1 MLSNRSQNFV
11 ERMTRILFIF
21 TTMPSN
27 VHFAHIGS
35 NEVNANYH
43 ETRQKRGAEETP
55 KNKCSLDS
63 DCVGLK

>member
-1 MLSNRSQNFV
+1 
-11 ERMTRILFIF
+11 
-21 TTMPSN
+21 MPSN